1 MKISIKLLFK
11 VKKVIGKSP
20 IKKRGSARVSTIHN
34 KVWQKDIYI
43 FSGLCR
49 VTTIHNKAGQKTSKY
64 LSELPLIYRNY
75 LYNIYHIS

>member
-34 KVWQKDIYI
+34 KV
-43 FSGLCR
+43 
-49 VTTIHNKAGQKTSKY
+49 
-64 LSELPLIYRNY
+64 
-75 LYNIYHIS
+75 